1 MCDWLSTICFVDV
14 GGAMDP
20 PGSCGPNAELG
31 MITGCSCRFSNSS
44 TCCLS
49 FADARIFSIG
59 VKKLGI
65 TSLSSSPSSSGSSTL
80 TAFCCCCC
88 FLLALSSFIACAFC
102 SSALAANVVFFSSS
116 FSSSTLLVAFV
127 LLLSFR
133 FCNSLAFASAVN
145 DASLILAISASFRS
159 TSDIDFFEGTAASSP
174 VVVAAAAA
182 AAVVVCCSF
191 SFSIISSFTFVTCL
205 EISDNFSFCSSMK
218 DLSTSGWSILPFISS
233 KNWREPRVGLALKCS
248 SWNCIAP
255 RVGISRDVV
264 AVAAGASPLLL
275 FSSSG

>member
-174 VVVAAAAA
+174 VVVVVVVAAAAA
-182 AAVVVCCSF
+182 HRTTTTSGIIGRRRDTSNVHHANADAISFAMSKTAVCS
-191 SFSIISSFTFVTCL
+191 SISSTQTTAYH
-205 EISDNFSFCSSMK
+205 K
-218 DLSTSGWSILPFISS
+218 
-233 KNWREPRVGLALKCS
+233 
-248 SWNCIAP
+248 
-255 RVGISRDVV
+255 VV
-264 AVAAGASPLLL
+264 AVGTAQPSRLSARSCHDDRLE
-275 FSSSG
+275 FNM